1 MATTETF
8 SILLPKAINLGN
20 SQVSTREF
28 PVTCYVNRTAY
39 YVAARM
45 EKIQVNP
52 AWAKVRMDVFKAGFR
67 TATYASKDG
76 IIEPDF
82 QFNHSEES
90 FFSLYNDSIDTEA
103 LIAIEFRAWQ
113 YGEA

>member
-1 MATTETF
+1 MATKETF

-20 SQVSTREF
+20 AQVATREYSLI
-28 PVTCYVNRTAY
+28 CYVNRAAY
-39 YVAARM
+39 FVAARM
-45 EKIQVNP
+45 EKLQVNP
-52 AWAKVRMDVFKAGFR
+52 AWAKVRMDVFKAGIR

-82 QFNHSEES
+82 EFNHSEES
-90 FFSLYNDSIDTEA
+90 FFSLYNDSMDTEA
-103 LIAIEFRAWQ
+103 LITLEFRAWQ